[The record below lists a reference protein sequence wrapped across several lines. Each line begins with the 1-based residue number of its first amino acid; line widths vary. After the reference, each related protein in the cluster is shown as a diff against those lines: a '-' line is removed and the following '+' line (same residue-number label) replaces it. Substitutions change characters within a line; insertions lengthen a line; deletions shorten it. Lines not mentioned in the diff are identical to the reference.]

1 MELTHMTELTIWKGM
16 HLQPRSKY
24 NTQQNG
30 LYKQLE
36 DNQQSL
42 LELLQIVEVT

>member
-1 MELTHMTELTIWKGM
+1 MELTQVTQLMIWKGM
-16 HLQPRSKY
+16 HLQPHSKY

-30 LYKQLE
+30 FYKQLE

-42 LELLQIVEVT
+42 LELLQV